1 MRTGEI
7 IEESEDMDFGFGLP
21 TRGPLSSP
29 EHLVTLAQRGEEMG
43 FDIISVSDHVVI
55 PKRIDS
61 RYPYSE
67 TGEFAGGD
75 SGACL
80 EQLTTLSFLAN
91 ATSSV
96 RLLTSVMVLP
106 HRSPVL
112 TAKMLAS
119 IDVLSRGRLNVGCG
133 VGWMREEFEA
143 LGAPPYDERGAVGDE
158 YIRAFKELWTSDA
171 PSFDGTYCRF
181 SDISFLPKPVQQPH
195 PPIWIG
201 GESPPALRRAARL
214 GDVWYTIGNK
224 PRFTVRTPAEYSASV
239 VRLRRSAEEAGR
251 DPSTLGLAYS
261 AGWLNDREA
270 QTLPNGERR
279 ILTGTP
285 DQVADDIKS
294 FADIGVRH
302 FMSNFQSDTLEAT
315 LARME
320 RFATTVRPRVQ
331 S

>member
-1 MRTGEI
+1 ME
-7 IEESEDMDFGFGLP
+7 FGFGLP

-29 EHLVTLAQRGEEMG
+29 EHLVTLARRGEDMG
-43 FDIISVSDHVVI
+43 FNIISISDHVVI
-55 PKRIDS
+55 PKNIAS

-67 TGEFAGGD
+67 TGEFAGGNAGD
-75 SGACL
+75 CL

-91 ATSSV
+91 ATSSM

-119 IDVLSRGRLNVGCG
+119 IDVLSMGRLNVGCG

-158 YIRAFKELWTSDA
+158 YIRAFKALWTDEN
-171 PSFDGTYCRF
+171 PSFKGTYCSF
-181 SDISFLPKPVQQPH
+181 SDISFAPKPVQKPH

-214 GDVWYTIGNK
+214 GDVWYPIGRN
-224 PRFTVRTPAEYSASV
+224 PRFTVATPAEYQASV
-239 VRLRRSAEEAGR
+239 ARMRRFAEEADR
-251 DPSTLGLAYS
+251 DPDTIDLAYS

-270 QTLPNGERR
+270 QHLPNGERQL
-279 ILTGTP
+279 LTGTP
-285 DQVADDIKS
+285 EQVADDIQA
-294 FADIGVRH
+294 FADVGVRH
-302 FMSNFQSDTLEAT
+302 FMFNFQSDSLEAT

-320 RFATTVRPRVQ
+320 RFATMVRPRVEG
-331 S
+331 

>member
-1 MRTGEI
+1 ME
-7 IEESEDMDFGFGLP
+7 FGFGLP

-43 FDIISVSDHVVI
+43 FNIISVSDHVVI
-55 PKRIDS
+55 PRSIAS

-106 HRSPVL
+106 HRNPVL
-112 TAKMLAS
+112 AAKMLAS
-119 IDVLSRGRLNVGCG
+119 IDVLSMGRLNVGCG

-143 LGAPPYDERGAVGDE
+143 IGAPPYDERGAVGDE
-158 YIRAFKELWTSDA
+158 YIRAFKELWTRDN
-171 PSFDGTYCRF
+171 PSFEGTYCRF
-181 SDISFLPKPVQQPH
+181 SDISFLPKPVQKPH

-201 GESPPALRRAARL
+201 GESPPALGRAARL
-214 GDVWYTIGNK
+214 GDVWYPIGRN
-224 PRFTVRTPAEYSASV
+224 PRFTVGTPAEYQASV
-239 VRLRRSAEEAGR
+239 TRLGRFAEAAGR
-251 DPSTLGLAYS
+251 DPSTIGLAYS
-261 AGWLNDREA
+261 ASWLNDREA
-270 QTLPNGERR
+270 QHLPNGERQL
-279 ILTGTP
+279 LTGTP
-285 DQVADDIKS
+285 EQVADDIQA
-294 FADIGVRH
+294 FADIGVSH
-302 FMSNFQSDTLEAT
+302 FMFNFQSDTLEAT

-320 RFATTVRPRVQ
+320 RFATMVRPRVGG
-331 S
+331 

>member
-1 MRTGEI
+1 MEL
-7 IEESEDMDFGFGLP
+7 EFGFGLP

-29 EHLVTLAQRGEEMG
+29 ENLVTLARRGEEMG
-43 FDIISVSDHVVI
+43 FNIVSVSDHVVI
-55 PKRIDS
+55 PRNIDS

-75 SGACL
+75 AGACL

-91 ATSSV
+91 ATTSM

-119 IDVLSRGRLNVGCG
+119 IDVLSMGRLNVGCG

-158 YIRAFKELWTSDA
+158 YIRAFKELWTSDN
-171 PSFDGTYCRF
+171 PSFDGTYCSF
-181 SDISFLPKPVQQPH
+181 SDISFLPKPVQKPH

-201 GESPPALRRAARL
+201 GESPPALRRAAQL
-214 GDVWYTIGNK
+214 GDVWYPIGRN
-224 PRFTVRTPAEYSASV
+224 PRFTVGTPEEYQAFV
-239 VRLRRSAEEAGR
+239 TRLRRFAEAADR
-251 DPSTLGLAYS
+251 DPASIGLAYS
-261 AGWLNDREA
+261 ASWLNDREA
-270 QTLPNGERR
+270 QRLPNGDRQP
-279 ILTGTP
+279 LTGTP
-285 DQVADDIKS
+285 EQVADDIKAY
-294 FADIGVRH
+294 ADIGVRH
-302 FMSNFQSDTLEAT
+302 FMFNFQSDTLEET

-320 RFATTVRPRVQ
+320 RFATMVSPQVGG
-331 S
+331 